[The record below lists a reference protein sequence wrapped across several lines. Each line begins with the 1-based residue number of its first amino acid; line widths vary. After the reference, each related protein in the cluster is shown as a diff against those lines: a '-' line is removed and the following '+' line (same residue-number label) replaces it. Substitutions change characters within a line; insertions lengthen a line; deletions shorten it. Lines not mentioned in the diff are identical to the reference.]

1 MLVCG
6 LMMSNHDDDDDG
18 GLNYVV
24 SEGLK
29 LVNNHRSTS
38 RQDYEVSLQL
48 QSSEQAYI
56 VLSLISS
63 EKDQKIK
70 CRYVEERIICDYS
83 IDFSCSSRPCSL
95 FTYCS

>member
-56 VLSLISS
+56 VLSLISR

-70 CRYVEERIICDYS
+70 CMLKKE
-83 IDFSCSSRPCSL
+83 
-95 FTYCS
+95 

>member
-1 MLVCG
+1 MLLVCG
-6 LMMSNHDDDDDG
+6 LMMSNHDDDDDDG

-56 VLSLISS
+56 VLSSTTS
-63 EKDQKIK
+63 NQQMQKL
-70 CRYVEERIICDYS
+70 S
-83 IDFSCSSRPCSL
+83 
-95 FTYCS
+95 

>member
-6 LMMSNHDDDDDG
+6 LMMSNHDDDDDDG

-63 EKDQKIK
+63 EKNQKIK
-70 CRYVEERIICDYS
+70 CMLKKE
-83 IDFSCSSRPCSL
+83 
-95 FTYCS
+95 

>member
-1 MLVCG
+1 
-6 LMMSNHDDDDDG
+6 MMSNHDDDDDG

-29 LVNNHRSTS
+29 LVNNHSRSTS

-56 VLSLISS
+56 VFSS
-63 EKDQKIK
+63 TFNEKVLK
-70 CRYVEERIICDYS
+70 
-83 IDFSCSSRPCSL
+83 
-95 FTYCS
+95 